1 MRRAKYFTNRELGT
15 KIRRKLL
22 YLKEMTNV
30 TPNRLA
36 AYRNG
41 GQLFYSKLCNA
52 ASNQPATVVLLTVLA
67 VYLQLGHS
75 LDRNP
80 LCDCS
85 NLRLA

>member
-1 MRRAKYFTNRELGT
+1 MRRAKYFTNWELGT

-41 GQLFYSKLCNA
+41 GQLFYSQLCNA
-52 ASNQPATVVLLTVLA
+52 KGHQSATVVLQLVLA
-67 VYLQLGHS
+67 VYLQLGDCMDS
-75 LDRNP
+75 NP